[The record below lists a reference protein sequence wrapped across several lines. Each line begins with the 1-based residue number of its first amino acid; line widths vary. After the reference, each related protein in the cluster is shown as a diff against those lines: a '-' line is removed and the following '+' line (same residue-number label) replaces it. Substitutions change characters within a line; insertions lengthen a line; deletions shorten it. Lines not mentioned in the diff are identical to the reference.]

1 MSSKNTTAN
10 KTINLNNN
18 DEIISFL
25 NKNNEDFIDNYIK
38 KNNINLDTLKKKD

>member
-10 KTINLNNN
+10 KAINLNNT

-25 NKNNEDFIDNYIK
+25 NKNNEDFIDNHIK
-38 KNNINLDTLKKKD
+38 ENKIN